1 MKRSALFVVVATL
14 SALTQPTGAAAQ
26 GLCEPLRQFIE
37 SVKPDETRTLEFHTS
52 WGSDFRDS
60 NDEQVLSAK
69 RCIHNGYE
77 PAKAVC
83 AYLMQ
88 NGAVEFSGNNA
99 KSALMCLSRKTHFAD
114 RLVLDG
120 IELSLTY
127 RTDDRGSNVDIKYS
141 HDEKLGGMVLSI
153 TARGY

>member
-1 MKRSALFVVVATL
+1 MRRLALQAVIPALF
-14 SALTQPTGAAAQ
+14 ALTPLTGAAAQ
-26 GLCEPLRQFIE
+26 ELCEPLRKFIE

-60 NDEQVLSAK
+60 NDESVLSAK

-99 KSALMCLSRKTHFAD
+99 KQALMCLSRKSHFAD

-127 RTDDRGSNVDIKYS
+127 GSEERGSNVDIKYS
-141 HDEKLGGMVLSI
+141 PDDKLGGMVLSI

>member
-1 MKRSALFVVVATL
+1 MKRCALFVVVPTL

-37 SVKPDETRTLEFHTS
+37 SVKPHETRTLEFHTS

-60 NDEQVLSAK
+60 NDQQALSAK

-88 NGAVEFSGNNA
+88 RGAVEFSGNNA
-99 KSALMCLSRKTHFAD
+99 KSALVCLSRKTHFAD
-114 RLVLDG
+114 RLGLDR

-127 RTDDRGSNVDIKYS
+127 GTDERGSNVDIKYS
-141 HDEKLGGMVLSI
+141 PDEKLGGMVLSI